1 MKKTLYVLF
10 VFLLMICG
18 NVKVLANVNNNTQ
31 ESDGGS
37 SSASDSETEQEK
49 EKMCTYD
56 LDDYQIQIRYTDGKV
71 QPSLIDPETKE
82 NAGYSIDIEMTYE
95 EWIKYAS
102 EGKTGCPYSIVVR
115 EVRVSKTPEEMPDAC
130 INPDGSINTNGPAI
144 CGDNTKV
151 IGYNIIKE
159 KEDFKDSVLYCS
171 NCDDFDFDFIYGDT
185 EFDCKSLIGDDM
197 VALINSG
204 MNIVKIVVPIIVIGL
219 GIVDIAKAVFA
230 SNDDDM
236 KKAQK
241 TFIKRLIIA
250 VIIFFSP
257 ILVNFVIDVTNE
269 AAGFANSDTCG
280 IN

>member
-10 VFLLMICG
+10 VFLLMFLG
-18 NVKVLANVNNNTQ
+18 NIEVLANTTHNTQ

-159 KEDFKDSVLYCS
+159 KENFKDSVLYCS
-171 NCDDFDFDFIYGDT
+171 NCDDFDFDFIFPTMFQNG
-185 EFDCKSLIGDDM
+185 
-197 VALINSG
+197 A
-204 MNIVKIVVPIIVIGL
+204 
-219 GIVDIAKAVFA
+219 
-230 SNDDDM
+230 
-236 KKAQK
+236 
-241 TFIKRLIIA
+241 
-250 VIIFFSP
+250 
-257 ILVNFVIDVTNE
+257 FVIE
-269 AAGFANSDTCG
+269 ILTCA
-280 IN
+280 